1 MKVKYFLPLV
11 GFVVPT
17 VVIGYGFVI
26 PSSPIAGINALTIGF
41 SSTIVGACAAY
52 VTAVWTI
59 LSDRPST

>member
-17 VVIGYGFVI
+17 VVIGFGFVI

-41 SSTIVGACAAY
+41 GSTIVSACAAY
-52 VTAVWTI
+52 VTGVWTI
-59 LSDRPST
+59 LGDRPST